1 MIIFIMPKINT
12 SRQAL
17 LSCYRVIFSNP
28 VVETAPQRSSGIQA
42 RVAIVKAISM
52 ILPNVF
58 IISS

>member
-1 MIIFIMPKINT
+1 MIIFIMPRVNT

-17 LSCYRVIFSNP
+17 LNCYRVIFSNP
-28 VVETAPQRSSGIQA
+28 VVEAALQRLSGIQV